1 MIEPLHISD
10 EVTKKLPGLV
20 VIAGFLDVGSIQT
33 QLISG
38 YLTSSWNK
46 LGTAVREH
54 GGHKAHPH
62 IQQWREALRRAGV
75 SLKKC
80 PPSIEA
86 IAKRTAKS
94 DSPFSIN
101 PVVDTYNGI
110 SMDLVLPFGA
120 YDLDQLDG
128 PLCLRVC
135 EQPESFTPLGGGKPE
150 ETVVGEIVYADDADI
165 LTRHFLWRQ
174 ADKGKITD
182 GSRRFVFVCELIESM
197 GEDTIRSAKG
207 LIEEQFSS
215 LLGGT
220 LSNIVILR

>member
-10 EVTKKLPGLV
+10 DVTKKIPGLV
-20 VIAGFLDVGSIQT
+20 VIAGFLEVGAIQS
-33 QLISG
+33 QLISD
-38 YLTSSWNK
+38 YLTFSSNK
-46 LGTAVREH
+46 LGTAVREY
-54 GGHKAHPH
+54 GDHKAHPH
-62 IQQWREALRRAGV
+62 IQQWREALHRVGV

-86 IAKRTAKS
+86 IAKRTTKS

-101 PVVDTYNGI
+101 PVVDTYNAI

-120 YDLDQLDG
+120 YDLDELDG
-128 PLCLRVC
+128 SLCLRVC
-135 EQPESFTPLGGGKPE
+135 EQPEPFTPLGGGKQE
-150 ETVVGEIVYADDADI
+150 ETVVGEIVYADDTDI

-174 ADKGKITD
+174 ADKGKITG
-182 GSRRFVFVCELIESM
+182 GSRRFVFVCELVESM
-197 GEDTIRSAKG
+197 GEDAVRGAKG

-220 LSNIVILR
+220 LSSVVILR

>member
-1 MIEPLHISD
+1 MIEPLHISE
-10 EVTKKLPGLV
+10 EVSKKIPGLV
-20 VIAGFLDVGSIQT
+20 VIAGVLEVGAIQP

-62 IQQWREALRRAGV
+62 IHQWREALRRAGV

-86 IAKRTAKS
+86 IAKRTTKS

-135 EQPESFTPLGGGKPE
+135 EQPEPFAPLGGGKPE
-150 ETVVGEIVYADDADI
+150 ETVVGEIVYADDIDI

-174 ADKGKITD
+174 ADKGKIT
-182 GSRRFVFVCELIESM
+182 GASRRFVFVCELIESM
-197 GEDTIRSAKG
+197 GEDTIRNAKC
-207 LIEEQFSS
+207 LIEEQFSM